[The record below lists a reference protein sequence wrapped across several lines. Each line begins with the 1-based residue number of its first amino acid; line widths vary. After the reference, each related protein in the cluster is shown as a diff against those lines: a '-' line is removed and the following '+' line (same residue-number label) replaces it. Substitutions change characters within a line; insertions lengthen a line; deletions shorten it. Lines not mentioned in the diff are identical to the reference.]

1 MVSPGCAAASAS
13 AIDAYSFS
21 PIFAALFGV
30 SGFVGVSDSVGFS
43 DSAEV
48 FDADV
53 LPSAAVSY
61 THLTLPT
68 KRIV

>member
-1 MVSPGCAAASAS
+1 MVSSCCASAIAS

-30 SGFVGVSDSVGFS
+30 SGSVGVYGSVRVSDSAG
-43 DSAEV
+43 V

-53 LPSAAVSY
+53 LSPAVVS
-61 THLTLPT
+61 LPAGFT
-68 KRIV
+68 SLEG